1 MTTKEKEEL
10 VINYYSKGFSAKKV
24 SLHAQC
30 NVKTVRAILLRR
42 GIKLR
47 NLSEASMKYTCND
60 SFFSNIDNEIKAY
73 WLGALYADGNISKR
87 ASKSGQIFLTSSDE
101 DWVVNFM
108 KDIESTNKP
117 RKEFHKK
124 YNTYV
129 WKAQITSSQM
139 FNDLNTLGCTPT
151 KSKTITFPRIHDG
164 LIHHFIRG
172 YFDGD
177 GTVGIYTNLKSN
189 DWKVLKS
196 GICSGSELF
205 IKQLLEKLPVKNK
218 SIYHNCVYTTKFSLN
233 DSLALCNYMY
243 KNANVYL
250 ERKKQIFDNYLLN
263 YKPRKRFRDYNG
275 LPQYG

>member
-10 VINYYSKGFSAKKV
+10 VIKYYSEGMSAKKV
-24 SLHAQC
+24 SLHVKC
-30 NVKTVRAILLRR
+30 NIKTVRAILLRK

-47 NLSEASMKYTCND
+47 TLSEASMKYTCDD
-60 SFFSNIDNEIKAY
+60 SFFSDIDNEIKAY
-73 WLGALYADGNISKR
+73 WLGALYADGNISKK

-108 KDIESTNKP
+108 KDIKSTNKP
-117 RKEFHKK
+117 RKEFHKI
-124 YNTYV
+124 YNNYI

-139 FNDLNTLGCTPT
+139 FNDLNALGCTPA
-151 KSKTITFPRIHDG
+151 KSKTITFPSIPNE

-177 GTVGIYTNLKSN
+177 GTVGVYTNLKLN
-189 DWKVLKS
+189 DWKILKS
-196 GICSGSELF
+196 GVCSGSELF

-218 SIYHNCVYTTKFSLN
+218 NIYHNSVYTTQFSLN
-233 DSLALCNYMY
+233 DSLALCNYLY
-243 KNANVYL
+243 KNATIYL
-250 ERKKQIFDNYLLN
+250 ERKKEVFDKYILN

-275 LPQYG
+275 LPK